1 MLPFCSWLVVWP
13 DQEWINRKKWCINI
27 WNLWYEEQKLKQS
40 PWIESLHF
48 SIFDYTVQMSST
60 TRSLCCRGCKTLQNG
75 TPPSAPQPNQCLT
88 YPYYSLHSNAL
99 LIPKSMPYYS
109 LCGKW
114 NHFKGIPAAVLFKFF
129 TWSPQK
135 ANANLVHLPV
145 TVPGSV
151 YGLLLLCCFL
161 ACVSWVKF
169 MDSFTCHPQNVG

>member
-1 MLPFCSWLVVWP
+1 MLPYCSWFVVCAN
-13 DQEWINRKKWCINI
+13 QEWINRKKWCINI

-48 SIFDYTVQMSST
+48 SKFDYTVQMSST

-75 TPPSAPQPNQCLT
+75 TPPPHHNQI
-88 YPYYSLHSNAL
+88 NAL
-99 LIPKSMPYYS
+99 LILTMPYTLMPYLS
-109 LCGKW
+109 PNQC
-114 NHFKGIPAAVLFKFF
+114 HITVCAANGTTSRAFQRPFCSSFLHDP
-129 TWSPQK
+129 S
-135 ANANLVHLPV
+135 NANLVHLPV

-169 MDSFTCHPQNVG
+169 MDSFTCHLQNVG

>member
-1 MLPFCSWLVVWP
+1 MYKYLKFMIWRTKVEAKSL
-13 DQEWINRKKWCINI
+13 NRITAFF
-27 WNLWYEEQKLKQS
+27 NLWLYS
-40 PWIESLHF
+40 PDVFHNSKSVLPR
-48 SIFDYTVQMSST
+48 VQNAT
-60 TRSLCCRGCKTLQNG
+60 EWY
-75 TPPSAPQPNQCLT
+75 PPSAPQPNQCLT